1 MTTGPALY
9 RLLTWLSPS
18 YPVGAFAYSHGL
30 EQAVEA
36 GLLRDADGVKRYVTA
51 VLRAGA
57 GLSDAALFAAA
68 YRATADEDAAAIA
81 SLTELAAAW
90 RATSETALEAA
101 AQGRAFLSVTR
112 ASWPHPMLDGLAALP
127 DPPSL
132 PVVVAVA
139 AAGHGVLLTEALL
152 AYLHTIA
159 ANLVSAGVRLV
170 PLGQSEGQR
179 ILAALESDVAAVRD
193 EALTTRLDAIGTAAG
208 IIELCS
214 MRHETQYTRLF
225 RS

>member
-1 MTTGPALY
+1 MTADAALY
-9 RLLTWLSPS
+9 RLLTWLSPA
-18 YPVGAFAYSHGL
+18 YPVGAYAYSHGL
-30 EQAVEA
+30 EQAVET
-36 GLLRDADGVKRYVTA
+36 GLVRDADGVKRYVA
-51 VLRAGA
+51 MVLRGGT

-68 YRATADEDAAAIA
+68 HRGAADKDAAEIA
-81 SLTELAAAW
+81 SLAELAAAW
-90 RATSETALEAA
+90 RATAEAALEAA
-101 AQGRAFLSVTR
+101 AQGLAFLSVTR
-112 ASWPHPMLDGLAALP
+112 ASWPHPMLDALAELP

-139 AAGHGVLLTEALL
+139 AAAHRIPLAEALL
-152 AYLHTIA
+152 AYLHAIA

-193 EALTTRLDAIGTAAG
+193 AALTTRLDAIGTAAG
-208 IIELCS
+208 IIERCS
-214 MRHETQYTRLF
+214 IRHETQYTRLF

>member
-1 MTTGPALY
+1 MTTDPALY

-36 GLLRDADGVKRYVTA
+36 RLVRDADGVKRYIATVFH
-51 VLRAGA
+51 AGA
-57 GLSDAALFAAA
+57 GRSDAALFVAAH
-68 YRATADEDAAAIA
+68 RAAVDEDTAEIA
-81 SLTELAAAW
+81 SLTQLAAAW
-90 RATSETALEAA
+90 RATAETALEAS

-112 ASWPHPMLDGLAALP
+112 GAWPHPMLDALVELP
-127 DPPSL
+127 DPPAL

-139 AAGHGVLLTEALL
+139 AAAHRVPLAEALL
-152 AYLHTIA
+152 AYLHALA

-193 EALTTRLDAIGTAAG
+193 EALTTRLDLIGTAAG
-208 IIELCS
+208 VIERCS